1 MKKLLVLLMALFTL
15 AQVDAQE
22 KNVIR
27 IATDN
32 TDLIL
37 QVAPNGRLYQA
48 YLGDKLL
55 NEKDINN
62 FSPYVKGGSDGSVST
77 RGWEVYPCSG
87 AEDYFEPAF
96 AIQHNDG
103 NMTSIFKYVSSESK
117 KLDNNVTETIIS
129 LKDDVYPVEAKLHY
143 VTFAKENVIKA
154 WTEIRH
160 MEKKPV
166 TITQYASNMLY
177 FESPRYVLTE
187 FSGDWAKEVQMSS
200 QDLKFGKK
208 IIEEL
213 EKVSCMECL
222 SALEVKGNFPYRV
235 KGPSTPQAPVTDNDL
250 CTQCEYC
257 VDVCPTHAI
266 SLADEGMYS
275 DPNLCIKC
283 CACVKE
289 CPEGARTFDTPYT
302 AMLHKNFSAR
312 REPEIFF

>member
-1 MKKLLVLLMALFTL
+1 MKKLFVLLTALFTL
-15 AQVDAQE
+15 AQVNAQE

-96 AIQHNDG
+96 SIQHNDG

-208 IIEEL
+208 IIDTKLGSRAAMHAYPFFEIGLGAPASENTGDVLMGTIGWTGNYRFTFEVDNAGNLRVISGINPYASAYEL
-213 EKVSCMECL
+213 KPNEWFVTPEFIFCL
-222 SALEVKGNFPYRV
+222 LYTSDA
-235 KGPSTPQAPVTDNDL
+235 
-250 CTQCEYC
+250 
-257 VDVCPTHAI
+257 
-266 SLADEGMYS
+266 AD
-275 DPNLCIKC
+275 D
-283 CACVKE
+283 
-289 CPEGARTFDTPYT
+289 
-302 AMLHKNFSAR
+302 
-312 REPEIFF
+312 